1 MVIDIYVQMSMT
13 LPISMISF
21 FNIAVK
27 DEKWDEEWTDFRI
40 YGNYTP
46 YQATPQKDGE
56 QFPIYLTDST
66 SVNHPLESRPGQ
78 TNNGVH
84 SPIHVMDTTSDNPP
98 QESGPG

>member
-1 MVIDIYVQMSMT
+1 
-13 LPISMISF
+13 MIPF